1 MLSVVAVL
9 STCASADFLPAPEPH
24 ETIEKAK
31 AAIIINVN
39 AILFICFFFNP
50 TKLINFAFIMA
61 NPLKQLAGQ
70 TVIYGLSTILARII
84 NFLFVPIYTRLLT
97 PESYGVV
104 TEFMAYIAVLQVV
117 LVLGLET
124 GCFRFANKE
133 GVDPKKVYSSA
144 FVTVFCVSATFLALM
159 IAFASPIASLLGYG
173 GYEACVMYMGGILA
187 LDAVT
192 AILFAK
198 LRQENKAFKFAI
210 LKTVKIITETAA
222 NLVLFLWFPKH
233 VDSARWLLHFIPET
247 PDFSYVIFAIFISCI
262 VCGLLFIPDF
272 LKLSFRLDRKLM
284 RQMLAYSLPL
294 MVAALPGVI
303 NDFLDR
309 ILFRFFDTNADAWR
323 SSLGLYQAAVK
334 LAVIMNLFIQ
344 MFRYAAEPFFFK
356 RAREKDSRQLYAS
369 VQEYFTA
376 FCGLV
381 FLGVILYIDIIAL
394 ILGPQFRSAVGIV
407 PVMLLSYMILGMLFN
422 VSMWYK
428 LSGKT
433 DMAIWITLSG
443 LAVTALVIILFMPK
457 YSYWAAAFGHLASY
471 VVMFAISSVLGA
483 KYYPIPYRW
492 GRLMGIF
499 LLMGTAY
506 GASLLVDSLFFADVA
521 LGQSPAGQVV
531 AKLGV
536 HTLLILLYA
545 LAAWKTIRHRS

>member
-1 MLSVVAVL
+1 
-9 STCASADFLPAPEPH
+9 
-24 ETIEKAK
+24 
-31 AAIIINVN
+31 
-39 AILFICFFFNP
+39 
-50 TKLINFAFIMA
+50 MA

-70 TVIYGLSTILARII
+70 TMIYGLSTILARII
-84 NFLFVPIYTRLLT
+84 NFLFVPIYTRLLS

-117 LVLGLET
+117 LVMGLET

-133 GVDPKKVYSSA
+133 GVDPKKVYANA

-159 IAFASPIASLLGYG
+159 IAFAAPISSALGYE
-173 GYEACVMYMGGILA
+173 GYSSCIRYVGGILA
-187 LDAVT
+187 LDSLT

-198 LRQENKAFKFAI
+198 LRQESKAMKFAI

-233 VDSARWLLHFIPET
+233 VDSAGWLLNFIPAT
-247 PDFSYVIFAIFISCI
+247 PDFSYVIFAIFISCV
-262 VCGLLFIPDF
+262 VCALLFIPDL
-272 LKLSFRLDRKLM
+272 LKLSFRMDGKLL

-294 MVAALPGVI
+294 MVAALPGVV

-309 ILFRFFDTNADAWR
+309 ILFRYFDTNAEAWR

-344 MFRYAAEPFFFK
+344 MFRYAAEPFFFR
-356 RAREKDSRQLYAS
+356 RAREKDSKALYAS

-394 ILGPQFRSAVGIV
+394 ILGPQFRSAVGVV

-433 DMAIWITLSG
+433 NMAIWITLSG
-443 LAVTALVIILFMPK
+443 LAVTAIVIVLFMPK

-471 VVMFAISSVLGA
+471 IVMFIISSVLGA

-492 GRLMGIF
+492 GRLGCIL
-499 LLMGTAY
+499 LLMGAIY
-506 GASLLVDSLFFADVA
+506 GGSMLIDSAFFASASLPSSGVSAWPFI
-521 LGQSPAGQVV
+521 

-536 HTLLILLYA
+536 HTLLIALYGA
-545 LAAWKTIRHRS
+545 GAWKIIRQNHKQ

>member
-1 MLSVVAVL
+1 M
-9 STCASADFLPAPEPH
+9 T
-24 ETIEKAK
+24 AK
-31 AAIIINVN
+31 I
-39 AILFICFFFNP
+39 
-50 TKLINFAFIMA
+50 TNFALIMA

-133 GVDPKKVYSSA
+133 GVDPRKVYANA
-144 FVTVFCVSATFLALM
+144 FVTVFCISATFLALM
-159 IAFASPIASLLGYG
+159 LAFANPISAALGYD
-173 GYEACVMYMGGILA
+173 GYSACVRYVGGILA
-187 LDAVT
+187 LDSIT
-192 AILFAK
+192 AIMFAK

-210 LKTVKIITETAA
+210 IKTAKIITETAA

-233 VDSARWLLHFIPET
+233 VDSASWLLRFIPAT
-247 PDFSYVIFAIFISCI
+247 PDFSYVIFAIFVSCV
-262 VCGLLFIPDF
+262 VCALLFIPDF
-272 LKLSFRLDRKLM
+272 FKLSLKLDGKLL

-294 MVAALPGVI
+294 MVAALPGVV

-309 ILFRFFDTNADAWR
+309 ILFRYFDTNADAWR

-344 MFRYAAEPFFFK
+344 MFRYAAEPFFF
-356 RAREKDSRQLYAS
+356 RRSQEKDSRQLYAT

-394 ILGPQFRSAVGIV
+394 ILGPHFRSAVGVV
-407 PVMLLSYMILGMLFN
+407 PIMLLSYMLLGMLFN

-433 DMAIWITLSG
+433 NMAIWITLSG
-443 LAVTALVIILFMPK
+443 LVVTAIVIVLFMPK

-471 VVMFAISSVLGA
+471 VVMFAISSILGA

-492 GRLMGIF
+492 GRLAAIF
-499 LLMGTAY
+499 LVMGAAY
-506 GASLLVDSLFFADVA
+506 GASLLVDQTIFAGVA
-521 LGQSPAGQVV
+521 LGQSPTGQVG

-536 HTLLILLYA
+536 HSVLILGY
-545 LAAWKTIRHRS
+545 LAAVWRLIRK

>member
-1 MLSVVAVL
+1 
-9 STCASADFLPAPEPH
+9 
-24 ETIEKAK
+24 
-31 AAIIINVN
+31 
-39 AILFICFFFNP
+39 
-50 TKLINFAFIMA
+50 MA

-70 TVIYGLSTILARII
+70 TMIYGLSTILARVI
-84 NFLFVPIYTRLLT
+84 NFLFVPIYTRLLS

-104 TEFMAYIAVLQVV
+104 TEFMAYIAVLQVM

-159 IAFASPIASLLGYG
+159 LAFATPIASSLGYA
-173 GYEACVMYMGGILA
+173 GYESCIMYMGGILA
-187 LDAVT
+187 LDSIT

-198 LRQENKAFKFAI
+198 LRQETKAFKFAI
-210 LKTVKIITETAA
+210 LKTVKIVTETAA
-222 NLVLFLWFPKH
+222 NLVLFLWFPSH
-233 VDSARWLLHFIPET
+233 VDSAPWLLNFIPAT
-247 PDFSYVIFAIFISCI
+247 PDFSYVIFSIFISCI
-262 VCGLLFIPDF
+262 VCGLLFMPDF
-272 LKLSFRLDRKLM
+272 FKLSFSLDTKLI

-294 MVAALPGVI
+294 MIAALPGVV

-309 ILFRFFDTNADAWR
+309 ILFRYFDTNADAWR

-344 MFRYAAEPFFFK
+344 MFRYAAEPFFF
-356 RAREKDSRQLYAS
+356 RQSREKGSVKLYAD

-394 ILGPQFRSAVGIV
+394 ILGPQFREAVGIV

-433 DMAIWITLSG
+433 NIAIWITLSG
-443 LAVTALVIILFMPK
+443 LAVTALVIVLFMPK
-457 YSYWAAAFGHLASY
+457 FSYWAAAYGHLASY
-471 VVMFAISSVLGA
+471 LVMFIISAVLGA

-492 GRLMGIF
+492 GRLLMIF
-499 LLMGTAY
+499 VLMGAAY
-506 GASLLVDSLFFADVA
+506 GASLLIDSTLFAGFTIQTA
-521 LGQSPAGQVV
+521 SAGQI
-531 AKLGV
+531 ASKLGV
-536 HTLLILLYA
+536 HTVLILAY
-545 LAAWKTIRHRS
+545 LAGAWKLIRR

>member
-1 MLSVVAVL
+1 M
-9 STCASADFLPAPEPH
+9 
-24 ETIEKAK
+24 
-31 AAIIINVN
+31 
-39 AILFICFFFNP
+39 
-50 TKLINFAFIMA
+50 
-61 NPLKQLAGQ
+61 
-70 TVIYGLSTILARII
+70 IYGLSTILARII

-159 IAFASPIASLLGYG
+159 LAFATPIASALGYE
-173 GYEACVMYMGGILA
+173 GYQACIKCMGGILA
-187 LDAVT
+187 MDSIT

-198 LRQENKAFKFAI
+198 LRQESKALKFAI
-210 LKTVKIITETAA
+210 FKTIKIITETVA
-222 NLVLFLWFPKH
+222 NLVLFLWVPKYYA
-233 VDSARWLLHFIPET
+233 VT
-247 PDFSYVIFAIFISCI
+247 PDFSFVIYAIFISCV
-262 VCGLLFIPDF
+262 VCTLLFIPDF
-272 LKLSFRLDRKLM
+272 LKLSFRLDPKLT

-309 ILFRFFDTNADAWR
+309 ILFRYFDTNAHAWR

-356 RAREKDSRQLYAS
+356 RDREKDSKVMYAR

-376 FCGLV
+376 FCGFV

-407 PVMLLSYMILGMLFN
+407 PIMLLSYMLLGMLFN

-443 LAVTALVIILFMPK
+443 LAVTALVIVLFMPK
-457 YSYWAAAFGHLASY
+457 YSYWAAAYGHLASY
-471 VVMFAISSVLGA
+471 VVMFAISSILGA

-492 GRLMGIF
+492 GRLAGLFVIMGIV
-499 LLMGTAY
+499 Y
-506 GASLLVDSLFFADVA
+506 GISLLIDHMFFQNAIGGH
-521 LGQSPAGQVV
+521 LL
-531 AKLGV
+531 AKLGA
-536 HTLLILLYA
+536 HTILISGYLFG
-545 LAAWKTIRHRS
+545 AWKLIRK

>member
-1 MLSVVAVL
+1 
-9 STCASADFLPAPEPH
+9 
-24 ETIEKAK
+24 
-31 AAIIINVN
+31 
-39 AILFICFFFNP
+39 
-50 TKLINFAFIMA
+50 MA

-70 TVIYGLSTILARII
+70 TMIYGLSTILARII
-84 NFLFVPIYTRLLT
+84 NFLFVPIYTRLLS

-133 GVDPKKVYSSA
+133 GVDSKKVYSSA
-144 FVTVFCVSATFLALM
+144 FVTVFCLSATFLALM
-159 IAFASPIASLLGYG
+159 IAFAGPIASTLGYD
-173 GYEACVMYMGGILA
+173 GYASCIMYMGGILA
-187 LDAVT
+187 LDSIT

-198 LRQENKAFKFAI
+198 LRQENKALKFAI
-210 LKTVKIITETAA
+210 LKTVKILTETAA

-233 VDSARWLLHFIPET
+233 ADSAGWLLNFIPAT
-247 PDFSYVIFAIFISCI
+247 PDFSYVIFSIFISCI
-262 VCGLLFIPDF
+262 ACGLLFIPDF
-272 LKLSFRLDRKLM
+272 LKLSFKLDRKLT

-309 ILFRFFDTNADAWR
+309 ILFRFFDTNAGAWR

-344 MFRYAAEPFFFK
+344 MFRYAAEPFFFR
-356 RAREKDSRQLYAS
+356 RAREKDSKQLYAS

-381 FLGVILYIDIIAL
+381 FLGVILYIDVIAL

-407 PVMLLSYMILGMLFN
+407 PIMLLSYMILGMLFN

-433 DMAIWITLSG
+433 HMAIWITLSG
-443 LAVTALVIILFMPK
+443 LAVTAAVIIIFMPK

-471 VVMFAISSVLGA
+471 IIMFIISSVLGA
-483 KYYPIPYRW
+483 KHYPIPYRW
-492 GRLMGIF
+492 GRIAAIVVGMGVV
-499 LLMGTAY
+499 Y
-506 GASLLVDSLFFADVA
+506 GLSLIIDRAFFADVI
-521 LGQSPAGQVV
+521 LGQSPVISV
-531 AKLGV
+531 IVKLGV
-536 HTLLILLYA
+536 HTLLILAYA
-545 LAAWKTIRHRS
+545 LGSWLTIKKNTNFAGYLK

>member
-1 MLSVVAVL
+1 M
-9 STCASADFLPAPEPH
+9 
-24 ETIEKAK
+24 
-31 AAIIINVN
+31 
-39 AILFICFFFNP
+39 
-50 TKLINFAFIMA
+50 
-61 NPLKQLAGQ
+61 
-70 TVIYGLSTILARII
+70 IYGLSTILARII

-133 GVDPKKVYSSA
+133 GVDPKKVYSNA

-159 IAFASPIASLLGYG
+159 IAFAGPISAALGYE
-173 GYEACVMYMGGILA
+173 GYSSCIMYMGGILA
-187 LDAVT
+187 LDSVT

-198 LRQENKAFKFAI
+198 LRQEGRALKFAI
-210 LKTVKIITETAA
+210 FKTIKIVTETAA
-222 NLVLFLWFPKH
+222 NLVLFLWFPKYCAQ
-233 VDSARWLLHFIPET
+233 VAAQAGTQAGALTASDVWLLKFIPAT
-247 PDFSYVIFAIFISCI
+247 PDFSYVIFAIFISCV
-262 VCGLLFIPDF
+262 VCGLLFIPDY
-272 LKLSFRLDRKLM
+272 LKLSFRLEPKLL

-294 MVAALPGVI
+294 MVAALPGIV

-309 ILFRFFDTNADAWR
+309 ILFRYFDTNAEAWR

-344 MFRYAAEPFFFK
+344 MFRYAAEPFFFR
-356 RAREKDSRQLYAS
+356 RAREKDSKDLYAL

-394 ILGPQFRSAVGIV
+394 ILGPQFRSAVGVV

-433 DMAIWITLSG
+433 NMAIWITFAG
-443 LAVTALVIILFMPK
+443 LAVTAVVIVLFMPK
-457 YSYWAAAFGHLASY
+457 YSYWAAAYGHLASY
-471 VVMFAISSVLGA
+471 VVMFAISALLGA

-492 GRLMGIF
+492 GRLAAIVGLMF
-499 LLMGTAY
+499 LVY
-506 GASLLVDSLFFADVA
+506 GVSMYLDAKCFTNVVIGEASNGLVA
-521 LGQSPAGQVV
+521 

-536 HTLLILLYA
+536 HTLFIALYA
-545 LAAWKTIRHRS
+545 VGSWITIRKR

>member
-1 MLSVVAVL
+1 
-9 STCASADFLPAPEPH
+9 
-24 ETIEKAK
+24 
-31 AAIIINVN
+31 
-39 AILFICFFFNP
+39 
-50 TKLINFAFIMA
+50 MA

-70 TVIYGLSTILARII
+70 TVIYGMSTILARII

-124 GCFRFANKE
+124 GTFRFANKE
-133 GVDPKKVYSSA
+133 GADERKVYSNA
-144 FVTVFCVSATFLALM
+144 FVSVFCLSVTFLALM
-159 IAFASPIASLLGYG
+159 IAFAGPISAALGYE
-173 GYEACVMYMGGILA
+173 GYSACIMYMGGILA

-198 LRQENKAFKFAI
+198 LRQDGKALKFAI
-210 LKTVKIITETAA
+210 FKTIKIITETVA

-233 VDSARWLLHFIPET
+233 CTLVAESLGHTATSSDIWLLHLIPAT
-247 PDFSYVIFAIFISCI
+247 PDFSYVIFAIFISCV
-262 VCGLLFIPDF
+262 VCGLLFIPEYI
-272 LKLSFRLDRKLM
+272 KMTWRLDPKLL

-309 ILFRFFDTNADAWR
+309 ILFRYFDTNADAWR

-344 MFRYAAEPFFFK
+344 MFRYAAEPFFFR
-356 RAREKDSRQLYAS
+356 RAREKDSRQLYAK

-381 FLGVILYIDIIAL
+381 FLGVILYIDVIAL
-394 ILGPQFRSAVGIV
+394 ILGPQFREAVGVV

-433 DMAIWITLSG
+433 NMAIWITLAG
-443 LAVTALVIILFMPK
+443 LVVTAIVIVIFMPK
-457 YSYWAAAFGHLASY
+457 YSYWAAAYGHLASY
-471 VVMFAISSVLGA
+471 IVMFIISSVLGA

-492 GRLMGIF
+492 GRLLLVAG
-499 LLMGTAY
+499 LMGAVY
-506 GASLLVDSLFFADVA
+506 GISILIDGAFFAGVGIGHVGP
-521 LGQSPAGQVV
+521 LL

-536 HTLLILLYA
+536 HTLLIILYA
-545 LAAWKTIRHRS
+545 AGTLMAIRK

>member
-1 MLSVVAVL
+1 
-9 STCASADFLPAPEPH
+9 
-24 ETIEKAK
+24 
-31 AAIIINVN
+31 
-39 AILFICFFFNP
+39 
-50 TKLINFAFIMA
+50 MA

-70 TVIYGLSTILARII
+70 TVIYGMSTILARII
-84 NFLFVPIYTRLLT
+84 NFLFVPIYTRLLS

-159 IAFASPIASLLGYG
+159 IAFASPIASALGYD
-173 GYEACVMYMGGILA
+173 GYSACIMYTGGILA
-187 LDAVT
+187 LDAAT

-198 LRQENKAFKFAI
+198 LRQEGKALKFAI
-210 LKTVKIITETAA
+210 LKTIKIITETAA
-222 NLVLFLWFPKH
+222 NLVLFLWFPSH
-233 VDSARWLLHFIPET
+233 VDAAPWLLRFIPAT

-262 VCGLLFIPDF
+262 VCGLLFVPDL
-272 LKLSFRLDRKLM
+272 LKFSFRLDPKLL

-294 MVAALPGVI
+294 MVAALPGVV

-309 ILFRFFDTNADAWR
+309 ILFRYFDTNADAWR

-344 MFRYAAEPFFFK
+344 MFRYAAEPFFFR
-356 RAREKDSRQLYAS
+356 RAKEKDSRVLYAS

-394 ILGPQFRSAVGIV
+394 ILGPQFRSAVGVV
-407 PVMLLSYMILGMLFN
+407 PIMLLSYMILGMLFN

-433 DMAIWITLSG
+433 NMAIWITLAG
-443 LAVTALVIILFMPK
+443 LAVTAVVIVLFMPK

-471 VVMFAISSVLGA
+471 IVMFVISSVLGA

-492 GRLMGIF
+492 GRLGSIL
-499 LLMGTAY
+499 LLMGAIY
-506 GASLLVDSLFFADVA
+506 GGSLLLDSAFFASAALPSSDVSA
-521 LGQSPAGQVV
+521 WPFI

-536 HTLLILLYA
+536 HTILIALYGA
-545 LAAWKTIRHRS
+545 GAWSIIRR

>member
-1 MLSVVAVL
+1 
-9 STCASADFLPAPEPH
+9 
-24 ETIEKAK
+24 
-31 AAIIINVN
+31 
-39 AILFICFFFNP
+39 
-50 TKLINFAFIMA
+50 MA

-84 NFLFVPIYTRLLT
+84 NFLFVPIYTRLLS

-104 TEFMAYIAVLQVV
+104 TEFMAYVAVLQVV

-159 IAFASPIASLLGYG
+159 IAFAGPLSSLLGYA
-173 GYEACVMYMGGILA
+173 GYESCFMYMGGILS

-198 LRQENKAFKFAI
+198 LRQESRALKFAI
-210 LKTVKIITETAA
+210 FKTVKIITETAA
-222 NLVLFLWFPKH
+222 NLILFLWFPKH
-233 VDSARWLLHFIPET
+233 VDSARWLLNFIPAT

-272 LKLSFRLDRKLM
+272 MKLSFRLDRKLI

-356 RAREKDSRQLYAS
+356 RAAEKDSRILYAS

-443 LAVTALVIILFMPK
+443 LVVTALVIIIFMPK

-471 VVMFAISSVLGA
+471 VVMFIISSVLGA

-492 GRLMGIF
+492 NRIMMIV
-499 LLMGTAY
+499 LLMAAMY
-506 GASLLVDSLFFADVA
+506 GISVLIDNAFFTGVA
-521 LGQSPAGQVV
+521 LGQSSAGPVIL
-531 AKLGV
+531 KLAV
-536 HTLLILLYA
+536 HTLLIAAYA
-545 LAAWKTIRHRS
+545 AGAWMTIRKRSIPR

>member
-1 MLSVVAVL
+1 MGENDHPISRNSLIFSGLYFRCPVSFYGSDSLALIQNVSIFVL
-9 STCASADFLPAPEPH
+9 
-24 ETIEKAK
+24 
-31 AAIIINVN
+31 
-39 AILFICFFFNP
+39 
-50 TKLINFAFIMA
+50 IMA

-133 GVDPKKVYSSA
+133 GMDEKKVYSNA
-144 FVTVFCVSATFLALM
+144 FVTVFCISATFLALM
-159 IAFASPIASLLGYG
+159 IAFAGPISKALGYE
-173 GYEACVMYMGGILA
+173 GYGACIMYMGGILA

-198 LRQENKAFKFAI
+198 LRQDGKALKFAI
-210 LKTVKIITETAA
+210 FKTIKIVTETAA
-222 NLVLFLWFPKH
+222 NLVLFLWFPKYCAATAETLSRA
-233 VDSARWLLHFIPET
+233 VTSEDIWLLNFIPAT
-247 PDFSYVIFAIFISCI
+247 PDFSYVIFAIFISCV
-262 VCGLLFIPDF
+262 VCGLLFIPDY
-272 LKLSFRLDRKLM
+272 LRISFRLDPKLL
-284 RQMLAYSLPL
+284 RQMLAYSIPL
-294 MVAALPGVI
+294 MVAALPGVV

-309 ILFRFFDTNADAWR
+309 ILFRYFDTNADAWR

-344 MFRYAAEPFFFK
+344 MFRYAAEPFFFR
-356 RAREKDSRQLYAS
+356 RAREKESKQLYAK

-394 ILGPQFRSAVGIV
+394 ILGPQFREAVGVV
-407 PVMLLSYMILGMLFN
+407 PIMLLSYMILGMLFN

-443 LAVTALVIILFMPK
+443 LAVTALVIVLFMPK
-457 YSYWAAAFGHLASY
+457 YSYWAAAYGHLASY
-471 VVMFAISSVLGA
+471 LVMFSVSAVLGA
-483 KYYPIPYRW
+483 KFYPIPYRW
-492 GRLMGIF
+492 SRLASIILAMGS
-499 LLMGTAY
+499 AY
-506 GASLLVDSLFFADVA
+506 GLSLGLDNLFFQGIGISDGITTG
-521 LGQSPAGQVV
+521 LL

-536 HTLLILLYA
+536 HTLLILFYA
-545 LAAWKTIRHRS
+545 GISYRIIRK

>member
-1 MLSVVAVL
+1 
-9 STCASADFLPAPEPH
+9 
-24 ETIEKAK
+24 
-31 AAIIINVN
+31 
-39 AILFICFFFNP
+39 
-50 TKLINFAFIMA
+50 MA

-70 TVIYGLSTILARII
+70 TMIYGLSTILARII

-104 TEFMAYIAVLQVV
+104 TEFMAYIAVLQIV

-133 GVDPKKVYSSA
+133 GVDARKVYSSA
-144 FVTVFCVSATFLALM
+144 FVTVFCVSVTFLALM
-159 IAFASPIASLLGYG
+159 IAFAQPIASALGYE
-173 GYEACVMYMGGILA
+173 GYQSCIMYMGGILA
-187 LDAVT
+187 MDAVT

-198 LRQENKAFKFAI
+198 LRQESKALKFAI
-210 LKTVKIITETAA
+210 FKTIKIITETTA

-233 VDSARWLLHFIPET
+233 CASAAHGAEIASLNGSDIWLLHFIPAT

-262 VCGLLFIPDF
+262 VCTLLFVPDL
-272 LKLSFRLDRKLM
+272 LKLSFRLDPKLT

-309 ILFRFFDTNADAWR
+309 ILFRYFDTNADAWR

-344 MFRYAAEPFFFK
+344 MFRYAAEPFFFR
-356 RAREKDSRQLYAS
+356 RAREKDSRQLYAT

-381 FLGVILYIDIIAL
+381 FLGVILYIDVVAL
-394 ILGPQFRSAVGIV
+394 ILGPQFRSAVGVV
-407 PVMLLSYMILGMLFN
+407 PVMLLSYMLLGMLFN

-433 DMAIWITLSG
+433 NMAIWITLSG
-443 LAVTALVIILFMPK
+443 LAVTAVIIVLFMPK
-457 YSYWAAAFGHLASY
+457 YSYWAAAYGHLASY
-471 VVMFAISSVLGA
+471 VVMFAVSSVLGA

-492 GRLMGIF
+492 GRLAGIF
-499 LLMGTAY
+499 VIIGAVY
-506 GASLLVDSLFFADVA
+506 GLSILIDSTFFAGVTFSE
-521 LGQSPAGQVV
+521 SPWQLV

-536 HTLLILLYA
+536 HTGLILCYLA
-545 LAAWKTIRHRS
+545 LVWKTIRK

>member
-1 MLSVVAVL
+1 
-9 STCASADFLPAPEPH
+9 
-24 ETIEKAK
+24 
-31 AAIIINVN
+31 
-39 AILFICFFFNP
+39 
-50 TKLINFAFIMA
+50 MA

-70 TVIYGLSTILARII
+70 TVIYGMSTILARII
-84 NFLFVPIYTRLLT
+84 NFLFVPIYTRMLT

-133 GVDPKKVYSSA
+133 GVDPGKVYSSA
-144 FVTVFCVSATFLALM
+144 FVTVFGVSASFLALM
-159 IAFASPIASLLGYG
+159 IAFASPIASALGYE
-173 GYEACVMYMGGILA
+173 GYQSCVMYMGGILA

-198 LRQENKAFKFAI
+198 LRQESKALKFAI
-210 LKTVKIITETAA
+210 FKTVKIITETTA
-222 NLVLFLWFPKH
+222 NIVLFYWFPKYCSQ
-233 VDSARWLLHFIPET
+233 VAAGLGVEASALTPSDLWLLHFIPCA
-247 PDFSYVIFAIFISCI
+247 PDFSYVIFAIFISCV
-262 VCGLLFIPDF
+262 VCGLLFIPDY
-272 LKLSFRLDRKLM
+272 LKLSFRLDKKLT

-294 MVAALPGVI
+294 MVAALPGVV

-309 ILFRFFDTNADAWR
+309 ILFRYFDTNADAWR

-344 MFRYAAEPFFFK
+344 MFRYAAEPFFFR
-356 RAREKDSRQLYAS
+356 RAKDKQSGELYAK

-394 ILGPQFRSAVGIV
+394 ILGPQFRAAVGVV
-407 PVMLLSYMILGMLFN
+407 PIMLLSYMLLGMLFN

-433 DMAIWITLSG
+433 NMAIWITLSG
-443 LAVTALVIILFMPK
+443 LVVTAIVIVIFMPK
-457 YSYWAAAFGHLASY
+457 YSYWAAAYGHLASY
-471 VVMFAISSVLGA
+471 IVMLVIISVLGA

-492 GRLMGIF
+492 MRLIGIVLAMGA
-499 LLMGTAY
+499 AY
-506 GASLLVDSLFFADVA
+506 GVSLAVDSLFFEGVGIASGFGPLA
-521 LGQSPAGQVV
+521 

-536 HTLLILLYA
+536 HTLLILVYA
-545 LAAWKTIRHRS
+545 AVALKLIKKRV

>member
-1 MLSVVAVL
+1 
-9 STCASADFLPAPEPH
+9 
-24 ETIEKAK
+24 
-31 AAIIINVN
+31 
-39 AILFICFFFNP
+39 
-50 TKLINFAFIMA
+50 MA

-70 TVIYGLSTILARII
+70 TMIYGLSTILARII

-117 LVLGLET
+117 LVMGLET

-133 GVDPKKVYSSA
+133 GVDSKKVYANA
-144 FVTVFCVSATFLALM
+144 FVTVFCISATFLALM
-159 IAFASPIASLLGYG
+159 IAFASPISAALGYE
-173 GYEACVMYMGGILA
+173 GYSSCISYMGGILA
-187 LDAVT
+187 LDSIT

-198 LRQENKAFKFAI
+198 LRQENKALKFAI

-233 VDSARWLLHFIPET
+233 LESAGWLLNFIPAT
-247 PDFSYVIFAIFISCI
+247 PDFSYVIFSIFISCV
-262 VCGLLFIPDF
+262 VCGLLFIPD
-272 LKLSFRLDRKLM
+272 LLRLSFKLDGKLLK
-284 RQMLAYSLPL
+284 QMLAYSLPL
-294 MVAALPGVI
+294 MVAALPGVV

-309 ILFRFFDTNADAWR
+309 ILFRYFDTNAEAWR

-344 MFRYAAEPFFFK
+344 MFRYAAEPFFFRRVK
-356 RAREKDSRQLYAS
+356 EKDSKVLYAS

-381 FLGVILYIDIIAL
+381 FLGVILYIDVIAL

-407 PVMLLSYMILGMLFN
+407 PIMLLSYMILGMLFN

-443 LAVTALVIILFMPK
+443 LVVTAIVIILFMPK
-457 YSYWAAAFGHLASY
+457 YSYWAAAYGHLASY

-492 GRLMGIF
+492 GRLLSIFITMG
-499 LLMGTAY
+499 AVY
-506 GASLLVDSLFFADVA
+506 GASLLLPSMPLA
-521 LGQSPAGQVV
+521 L
-531 AKLGV
+531 KLTV
-536 HTLLILLYA
+536 HTGLLAIYA
-545 LAAWKTIRHRS
+545 GGVWKIIRKA

>member
-1 MLSVVAVL
+1 
-9 STCASADFLPAPEPH
+9 
-24 ETIEKAK
+24 
-31 AAIIINVN
+31 
-39 AILFICFFFNP
+39 
-50 TKLINFAFIMA
+50 MA

-133 GVDPKKVYSSA
+133 GVEPRKVYSNA
-144 FVTVFCVSATFLALM
+144 FVTVFCISATFLALM
-159 IAFASPIASLLGYG
+159 IAFAGPIASALGYS
-173 GYEACVMYMGGILA
+173 GYESCIMYMGGILA
-187 LDAVT
+187 LDAIT

-198 LRQENKAFKFAI
+198 LRQENKALKFAI
-210 LKTVKIITETAA
+210 FKTIKIITETVA
-222 NLVLFLWFPKH
+222 NLVLFLWFPSH
-233 VDSARWLLHFIPET
+233 VDYARWLLRFIPAT

-262 VCGLLFIPDF
+262 VCGLLFIPEY
-272 LKLSFRLDRKLM
+272 LRMSFRLDSKLL

-294 MVAALPGVI
+294 MVAALPGVV

-309 ILFRFFDTNADAWR
+309 LLFRYFDTNAEAWR

-344 MFRYAAEPFFFK
+344 MFRYAAEPFFFR
-356 RAREKDSRQLYAS
+356 RAREKDSRELYAS

-381 FLGVILYIDIIAL
+381 FLGVILYIDVIAL
-394 ILGPQFRSAVGIV
+394 ILGPQFRSAVGVV

-433 DMAIWITLSG
+433 NMAIWITLSG
-443 LAVTALVIILFMPK
+443 LAVTAIVIVIFMPK

-471 VVMFAISSVLGA
+471 IVMFAVSSILGA

-492 GRLMGIF
+492 GRLAGIF
-499 LLMGTAY
+499 LLMGAMY
-506 GASLLVDSLFFADVA
+506 GGCMLLDSFFFADVA
-521 LGQSPAGQVV
+521 LPTAGTSAWPFI
-531 AKLGV
+531 AKMGV
-536 HTLLILLYA
+536 HSLLILAY
-545 LAAWKTIRHRS
+545 LAGAWAIIRK

>member
-1 MLSVVAVL
+1 M
-9 STCASADFLPAPEPH
+9 SA
-24 ETIEKAK
+24 K
-31 AAIIINVN
+31 IINFV
-39 AILFICFFFNP
+39 L
-50 TKLINFAFIMA
+50 IMA

-70 TVIYGLSTILARII
+70 TMIYGLSTILARII
-84 NFLFVPIYTRLLT
+84 NFLFVPIYTRLLS
-97 PESYGVV
+97 PENYGVV

-133 GVDPKKVYSSA
+133 GVDPRKVYSNA
-144 FVTVFCVSATFLALM
+144 FVTVFCISATFLALM
-159 IAFASPIASLLGYG
+159 LAFAGPISSALGYS
-173 GYEACVMYMGGILA
+173 GYGACIKYVGGILA
-187 LDAVT
+187 LDSIT
-192 AILFAK
+192 AIMFAK
-198 LRQENKAFKFAI
+198 LRQESKAFKFAI
-210 LKTVKIITETAA
+210 IKTVKIITETAA

-233 VDSARWLLHFIPET
+233 IDSARFLLHFIPET
-247 PDFSYVIFAIFISCI
+247 PDFSYVIFAIFLSCV
-262 VCGLLFIPDF
+262 VCGILFIPDF
-272 LKLSFRLDRKLM
+272 TRLSLRLDPKLLK
-284 RQMLAYSLPL
+284 QMLAYSLPL
-294 MVAALPGVI
+294 MVASLPGVV

-309 ILFRFFDTNADAWR
+309 ILFRYFDTNAEAWR

-356 RAREKDSRQLYAS
+356 RAADKDSRTLYAS

-407 PVMLLSYMILGMLFN
+407 PIMLLSYMILGMLFN

-433 DMAIWITLSG
+433 DMAIWITLAG
-443 LAVTALVIILFMPK
+443 LAVTAAVIVIFMPK

-471 VVMFAISSVLGA
+471 IVMFAVSAVLGA
-483 KYYPIPYRW
+483 RYYPIPYRW
-492 GRLMGIF
+492 GRLLAIF
-499 LLMGTAY
+499 LVMGAAY
-506 GASLLVDSLFFADVA
+506 GASLMLDRAFFGDFSIATA
-521 LGQSPAGQVV
+521 SASAIA
-531 AKLGV
+531 AKLGS
-536 HTLLILLYA
+536 HTLLILAYTA
-545 LAAWKTIRHRS
+545 AAWLIIRGGKKNVPPEGDTHIH

>member
-1 MLSVVAVL
+1 
-9 STCASADFLPAPEPH
+9 
-24 ETIEKAK
+24 
-31 AAIIINVN
+31 
-39 AILFICFFFNP
+39 
-50 TKLINFAFIMA
+50 MA

-70 TVIYGLSTILARII
+70 TMIYGLSTILARII
-84 NFLFVPIYTRLLT
+84 NFLFVPIYTRLLS

-104 TEFMAYIAVLQVV
+104 TEFMAYIAVLQVM

-133 GVDPKKVYSSA
+133 GVDTKKVYSSA
-144 FVTVFCVSATFLALM
+144 FVTVFGVSAAFLALM
-159 IAFASPIASLLGYG
+159 IAFASPIASALGYA
-173 GYEACVMYMGGILA
+173 GYESCIMYMGGILA

-198 LRQENKAFKFAI
+198 LRQENKALKFAI

-222 NLVLFLWFPKH
+222 NLVLFLWFPSH
-233 VDSARWLLHFIPET
+233 VDSAPWLLNFIPAT
-247 PDFSYVIFAIFISCI
+247 PDFSYVIFSIFISCV
-262 VCGLLFIPDF
+262 VCGLMFIPDF
-272 LKLSFRLDRKLM
+272 LKLSFSLDPKLM
-284 RQMLAYSLPL
+284 KQMLAYSIPL
-294 MVAALPGVI
+294 MIAALPGVV

-309 ILFRFFDTNADAWR
+309 ILFRYFDTNADAWR

-344 MFRYAAEPFFFK
+344 MFRYAAEPFFF
-356 RAREKDSRQLYAS
+356 RQSREKGSVKLYAE

-394 ILGPQFRSAVGIV
+394 ILGPQFREAVGIV
-407 PVMLLSYMILGMLFN
+407 PIMLLSYMILGMLFN

-433 DMAIWITLSG
+433 NIAIWITLSG
-443 LAVTALVIILFMPK
+443 LAVTALVIVLFMPR
-457 YSYWAAAFGHLASY
+457 YSYWAAAYGHLASY
-471 VVMFAISSVLGA
+471 VVMFIISAVLGA

-492 GRLMGIF
+492 GRLLMIF
-499 LLMGTAY
+499 LLMGAAY
-506 GASLLVDSLFFADVA
+506 AASLLIDKAFFAEFSIQTA
-521 LGQSPAGQVV
+521 SAGQI
-531 AKLGV
+531 ASKLGI
-536 HTLLILLYA
+536 HTVLILAYLVG
-545 LAAWKTIRHRS
+545 AWKLIRRPSKA

>member
-1 MLSVVAVL
+1 
-9 STCASADFLPAPEPH
+9 
-24 ETIEKAK
+24 
-31 AAIIINVN
+31 
-39 AILFICFFFNP
+39 
-50 TKLINFAFIMA
+50 MA

-70 TVIYGLSTILARII
+70 TMIYGLSTILARII
-84 NFLFVPIYTRLLT
+84 NFLFVPIYTRLLS

-104 TEFMAYIAVLQVV
+104 TEFMAYIAVLQVM

-133 GVDPKKVYSSA
+133 GVDTKKVYSSA
-144 FVTVFCVSATFLALM
+144 FVTVFGVSAAFLALM
-159 IAFASPIASLLGYG
+159 IAFASPIASALGYG
-173 GYEACVMYMGGILA
+173 GYESCIMYMGGILA

-198 LRQENKAFKFAI
+198 LRQENKALKFAI

-222 NLVLFLWFPKH
+222 NLVLFLWFPSH
-233 VDSARWLLHFIPET
+233 VDSAPWLLNFIPAT
-247 PDFSYVIFAIFISCI
+247 PDFSYVIFSIFISCV
-262 VCGLLFIPDF
+262 VCGLMFIPDF
-272 LKLSFRLDRKLM
+272 LKLSFSLDPKLM
-284 RQMLAYSLPL
+284 KQMLAYSIPL
-294 MVAALPGVI
+294 MIAALPGVV

-309 ILFRFFDTNADAWR
+309 ILFRYFDTNADAWR

-344 MFRYAAEPFFFK
+344 MFRYAAEPFFF
-356 RAREKDSRQLYAS
+356 RQSREKGSVKLYAD

-394 ILGPQFRSAVGIV
+394 ILGPEFREAVGIV
-407 PVMLLSYMILGMLFN
+407 PIMLLSYMILGMLFN

-433 DMAIWITLSG
+433 NVAIWITLSG
-443 LAVTALVIILFMPK
+443 LVVTALVIVLFMPK
-457 YSYWAAAFGHLASY
+457 YSYWAAAYGHLASY
-471 VVMFAISSVLGA
+471 IVMFVISAVLGA

-492 GRLMGIF
+492 GRLLMIF
-499 LLMGTAY
+499 LLMGAAY
-506 GASLLVDSLFFADVA
+506 GASLLIDKAFFADFSIQTA
-521 LGQSPAGQVV
+521 SAGQI
-531 AKLGV
+531 ASKLGL
-536 HTLLILLYA
+536 HTVLILAY
-545 LAAWKTIRHRS
+545 LAGAWKLIRR